1 MAHGQLHR
9 APYCWDCCYPVAWF
23 LASSPNIYV
32 RERWKR
38 DLSHVVFSF
47 LDHLVSSS
55 TKLLEFSIS
64 WQTLVGPWKLY
75 DHSVFTL
82 HPTFETFTKYLSQDE
97 MFQETGEKIPLELF
111 CCLSR
116 DMWHSWAHMEHPAPC
131 QREPPPSRHPGEQ
144 QGILSD
150 QREISSIISQ
160 EIRADS

>member
-55 TKLLEFSIS
+55 TKLSEFSIS
-64 WQTLVGPWKLY
+64 WQTLAGPWKLY

-97 MFQETGEKIPLELF
+97 MYQD
-111 CCLSR
+111 SR
-116 DMWHSWAHMEHPAPC
+116 DGGKDPPRTVLLLVTWHVAQLGTHGA
-131 QREPPPSRHPGEQ
+131 PPPPVRGNPLHHAIPGSSREYSA
-144 QGILSD
+144 I
-150 QREISSIISQ
+150 REKS
-160 EIRADS
+160 AP